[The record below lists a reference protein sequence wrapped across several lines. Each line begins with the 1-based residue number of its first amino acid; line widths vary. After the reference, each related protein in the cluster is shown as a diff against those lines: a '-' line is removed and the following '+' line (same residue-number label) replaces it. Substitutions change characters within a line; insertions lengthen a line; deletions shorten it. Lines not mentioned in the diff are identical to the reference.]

1 MPFSC
6 SVDTVNTAIFFQ
18 SHRLPKIHKR
28 CPLTSV
34 SGWLR
39 RYWITREN
47 KLFELMIKSMI
58 CEGMFVECTS
68 GWLTGA
74 LLLPQFSQIWFWKK
88 QQQKTVM
95 RGNSCSGWSSP
106 CVRLSVVSLK
116 GFLGVFRWGESCW
129 ALLICIKNLMQKRRG
144 QLDCLHREALKR
156 EVLKL
161 QIVWPNNRCTVG
173 CGSCNI

>member
-1 MPFSC
+1 MRFGIFCHIVTNIIVQLSQLATAFADVHRLQTRELSKYLYLHVNNAILLFSGYSKYC
-6 SVDTVNTAIFFQ
+6 HFFQ

-88 QQQKTVM
+88 KQQKTVM

-116 GFLGVFRWGESCW
+116 GFF
-129 ALLICIKNLMQKRRG
+129 
-144 QLDCLHREALKR
+144 
-156 EVLKL
+156 
-161 QIVWPNNRCTVG
+161 
-173 CGSCNI
+173 GSF

>member
-1 MPFSC
+1 MFSGYSKYCHFFSKPQASKDTQKVPFDVSLWMVEEILDYQRKQTAWINDKVNDMWRDVCRVYQWMTDWCPPAPIVQPNLVLKKKNNKKLWWEITC
-6 SVDTVNTAIFFQ
+6 SD
-18 SHRLPKIHKR
+18 
-28 CPLTSV
+28 
-34 SGWLR
+34 
-39 RYWITREN
+39 
-47 KLFELMIKSMI
+47 
-58 CEGMFVECTS
+58 
-68 GWLTGA
+68 
-74 LLLPQFSQIWFWKK
+74 
-88 QQQKTVM
+88 
-95 RGNSCSGWSSP
+95 WSSP
-106 CVRLSVVSLK
+106 YVRLSVVSLK